1 MLTSRDPGAIQVA
14 GKGNYR
20 RSIPNEELIGS
31 LLNNRGSCQEV
42 RAALRGRTRPD
53 RRAALADW
61 LATRDMAVDW
71 AMFYSS
77 LDFVYRNNLYP
88 WTGAY
93 ADAESGTSVV
103 IVGNRTV
110 REKSA
115 VYLDGTRIERFQFS
129 NGLLSW
135 SAQGSCD
142 LYGTMRLDLRLSSE
156 RRVVLKTWA
165 RGQDP
170 GRGEAVALSEAD
182 PARQA
187 VAAAS
192 AAGGFGIDPRTLH
205 GSYALRRGGR
215 FARTVFDLT
224 VGPDSVRVDGCPV
237 DGSVQ
242 GTRLTW
248 TAGTGPCA
256 EGTVTF
262 VPEPILGSV
271 ELYGTTRSADDTGP
285 VTCYGARLAD
295 DATPAGPVPL
305 LPPKAQESLEAIVQ
319 GARHTGGLLLWHKW
333 EKASFTNITVSK
345 HLAGLV

>member
-1 MLTSRDPGAIQVA
+1 
-14 GKGNYR
+14 
-20 RSIPNEELIGS
+20 
-31 LLNNRGSCQEV
+31 
-42 RAALRGRTRPD
+42 
-53 RRAALADW
+53 
-61 LATRDMAVDW
+61 
-71 AMFYSS
+71 
-77 LDFVYRNNLYP
+77 
-88 WTGAY
+88 
-93 ADAESGTSVV
+93 
-103 IVGNRTV
+103 
-110 REKSA
+110 
-115 VYLDGTRIERFQFS
+115 
-129 NGLLSW
+129 
-135 SAQGSCD
+135 
-142 LYGTMRLDLRLSSE
+142 
-156 RRVVLKTWA
+156 
-165 RGQDP
+165 
-170 GRGEAVALSEAD
+170 
-182 PARQA
+182 
-187 VAAAS
+187 
-192 AAGGFGIDPRTLH
+192 
-205 GSYALRRGGR
+205 
-215 FARTVFDLT
+215 
-224 VGPDSVRVDGCPV
+224 V